1 MPLEYRKRI
10 SRSMLVNEADTLFV
24 FGDNLLRK
32 GRGGQAA
39 EMRGEPNAVGVPTK
53 KAPSNAES
61 AFFSDNDFDDA
72 IKTIEGD
79 LKRIADH
86 LRSGG
91 NVVWPSDGIG
101 TGLAD
106 LPRRAPK
113 IWEYLEERRQCL
125 EAMTVD
131 N

>member
-1 MPLEYRKRI
+1 MRLEYRKRV
-10 SRSMLVNEADTLFV
+10 SRSMLVNEPETLFV

-53 KAPSNAES
+53 KAPSNDET
-61 AFFSDNDFDDA
+61 AFFTDDDFEEA
-72 IKTIEGD
+72 VSTIEGD

-86 LRSGG
+86 LKAGG
-91 NVVWPSDGIG
+91 RVVWPSDGIG
-101 TGLAD
+101 TGFAD

-113 IWEYLEERRQCL
+113 IWEYLEERRLNL
-125 EAMTVD
+125 EVIAAD

>member
-61 AFFSDNDFDDA
+61 AFFTDKDFDEA
-72 IKTIEGD
+72 VTAIEGD
-79 LKRIADH
+79 LKRIAGH
-86 LRSGG
+86 LKAGG
-91 NVVWPSDGIG
+91 IVVWPSNGIG
-101 TGLAD
+101 TGFAD

-113 IWEYLEERRQCL
+113 IWQYLEERRLNL
-125 EAMTVD
+125 EATAAD